1 MKGSRGADTPE
12 ERRRHVRA
20 GVPGK
25 AVVHL
30 DGVSVRG
37 NLANLSAGGALVLVG
52 NVAALPDLEDVVLEL
67 DLGGGGGAVAQRGV
81 VRRRDDRHLAI
92 AFVDVGPELAMLI
105 EREIS
110 NSVDAE
116 RSPRVVVVDARRER
130 RQRVAEQLR
139 EAGYT
144 SVEAATPLEAIAIV
158 DQPQNRIAAVAVA
171 DALTQTGP
179 QELVEFLSESN
190 PEIKLA
196 TFADALD
203 DEDDDPSRPVGRTRR
218 TTSAELAQSL
228 ASELQPS
235 GQRER
240 P

>member
-1 MKGSRGADTPE
+1 MGSRGENTPE

-20 GVPGK
+20 GVPGT

-37 NLANLSAGGALVLVG
+37 NLANLSIGGALVV
-52 NVAALPDLEDVVLEL
+52 VADADDLPQLEDVTLEL
-67 DLGGGGGAVAQRGV
+67 DLGDGGRLAQRGV
-81 VRRRDDRHLAI
+81 VRRRDARRLAI
-92 AFVDVGPELAMLI
+92 AFVDIVPELAGLI
-105 EREIS
+105 EREVS
-110 NSVDAE
+110 SEAE
-116 RSPRVVVVDARRER
+116 AARSPRVVVVDSRRDR
-130 RQRVAEQLR
+130 RQRVAEKLR
-139 EAGYT
+139 EAGCT
-144 SVEAATPLEAIAIV
+144 SVEAATPLEAIALV
-158 DQPQNRIAAVAVA
+158 EQRQNRIAAVAVA

-203 DEDDDPSRPVGRTRR
+203 DEPVPHTEGRHRR
-218 TTSAELAQSL
+218 TTSEQLAESL
-228 ASELQPS
+228 ASELKPA